1 MKRVAIF
8 ISIFTSFL
16 IALNNDKPN
25 LKNLNFRFI
34 GPDGNRAIAI
44 SGVSSD
50 HNTYY
55 VGAASG
61 GLFKTTNKGISWE
74 PIFDD
79 QDVSSVSAIAISQK
93 NPNIVWAGTGETFL
107 IRPAHAI

>member
-8 ISIFTSFL
+8 LSIFTNFL
-16 IALNNDKPN
+16 IALNNDKLN
-25 LKNLNFRFI
+25 FKNLNFRFI

-74 PIFDD
+74 PVAAH
-79 QDVSSVSAIAISQK
+79 VSRPLGVRHRRDSPGSRNRHFKQTSQ
-93 NPNIVWAGTGETFL
+93 GHFL
-107 IRPAHAI
+107 Q

>member
-8 ISIFTSFL
+8 LSIFTSFL
-16 IALNNDKPN
+16 IALNNDKSN
-25 LKNLNFRFI
+25 FKNLNFRFI

-61 GLFKTTNKGISWE
+61 GLFKTTNKGISWKQSLLF
-74 PIFDD
+74 PC
-79 QDVSSVSAIAISQK
+79 SSFS
-93 NPNIVWAGTGETFL
+93 NHRETQNTFF
-107 IRPAHAI
+107 